1 MSVCQQID
9 GDDEN
14 RRLGCNAVRKEDTW
28 LVN

>member
-1 MSVCQQID
+1 MSACQQID

-14 RRLGCNAVRKEDTW
+14 AQIGCNVLQKEDTW

>member
-1 MSVCQQID
+1 MSACRLID

-14 RRLGCNAVRKEDTW
+14 RKIGHKALEKEETW

>member
-1 MSVCQQID
+1 MSACRQID

-14 RRLGCNAVRKEDTW
+14 AQIGRNVLQKEDTW

>member
-1 MSVCQQID
+1 MSACQQIG

-14 RRLGCNAVRKEDTW
+14 SQIGRNVLQKEDTW